1 MIKQDTIKSTDEIF
15 FEKNEISKNK
25 IFDCVNNTL
34 KNCNGGELYFENTD
48 FETLYFTDS
57 RIQNISQ
64 NSSQGFGFRSI
75 RDDAIA
81 FSSSD
86 NLTLKNIIQASKIVK
101 SIINSN
107 NKDDMIYKNNEHTK
121 SLYTSKNPL
130 INQELSKKV
139 ILLEKINNF
148 ARKLDHRVVQV
159 SVSLTGS
166 FSSIQILKKDF
177 ENHADL
183 RPLVRLNIQIIVESK
198 TKKSFGSSGYGGRSL
213 YDEWIDEKNWKIKVK
228 EALRL
233 AVLNLDAEPAPAGEL
248 PVVLGSGWPG
258 VMLHEAVGH
267 GLEGDF
273 NRKGTSIYSNKIG
286 ERVASKGVYVFD
298 DGTII
303 NRRGSLN
310 IDDEGITTSKNLLIE
325 DGILVKYMQDTQNAH
340 LMNVKPT
347 GNGRRQSFAHC
358 PMPRMTNT
366 YLDNGNYE
374 PTEII
379 KTVDKG
385 IYAVNFGGGQVD
397 ITSGDFVFSSSEAY
411 MIENGKIKFP
421 IKGATLIGN
430 GANAMHKIKMIGND
444 LKLDDGIGTCGKDG
458 QGVPVGVGQP
468 TLLMDGITIGGTNI

>member
-1 MIKQDTIKSTDEIF
+1 MNAQDTIKSTDEIF
-15 FEKNEISKNK
+15 FGQNEISKNK
-25 IFDCVNNTL
+25 TFDCVNTTL

-48 FETLYFTDS
+48 FETLYFADS

-75 RDDAIA
+75 RDDTTA

-86 NLTLKNIIQASKIVK
+86 HITFKNIVHASKTVNSINK
-101 SIINSN
+101 S
-107 NKDDMIYKNNEHTK
+107 NKKSGTNYKNNK
-121 SLYTSKNPL
+121 NSKPLYISKNP
-130 INQELSKKV
+130 INSFEFSEKIK
-139 ILLEKINNF
+139 LLEKINDF
-148 ARKLDHRVVQV
+148 ARKLDNRVVQV

-183 RPLVRLNIQIIVESK
+183 RPLVRLNIQIVVESK
-198 TKKSFGSSGYGGRSL
+198 NKKSSGSSGYGGRTL
-213 YDEWIDEKNWKIKVK
+213 YDEWVDEKNWKIKVQ

-233 AVLNLDAEPAPAGEL
+233 AVLNLDAQPAPAGEL

-286 ERVASKGVYVFD
+286 ERVASKGVNVFD

-303 NRRGSLN
+303 DRRGSLT
-310 IDDEGITTSKNLLIE
+310 IDDEGIPTSKNLLIE
-325 DGILVKYMQDTQNAH
+325 DGILVKYMQDTQNAY

-366 YLDNGNYE
+366 YLDNGNFT
-374 PTEII
+374 PNEII

-411 MIENGKIKFP
+411 MIENGKIKYP

>member
-1 MIKQDTIKSTDEIF
+1 MNEQNTIKFTDEIF
-15 FEKNEISKNK
+15 FENNEVSKSK
-25 IFDCVNNTL
+25 TFDCVNNTL

-48 FETLYFTDS
+48 FETLYFADS

-75 RDDAIA
+75 RDDTAA

-86 NLTLKNIIQASKIVK
+86 KITFKNIVHASKTVN
-101 SIINSN
+101 SINKPN
-107 NKDDMIYKNNEHTK
+107 NRSGTIYKNNK
-121 SLYTSKNPL
+121 QSKPLYISKNP
-130 INQELSKKV
+130 INSFEFSKK
-139 ILLEKINNF
+139 IMLLEKINDF
-148 ARKLDHRVVQV
+148 ARKLDNRVIQV

-183 RPLVRLNIQIIVESK
+183 RPLVRLNIQIVVESK
-198 TKKSFGSSGYGGRSL
+198 NKKSSGSSGYGGRSL
-213 YDEWIDEKNWKIKVK
+213 YDEWVDEKNWKIRVQ

-233 AVLNLDAEPAPAGEL
+233 AVLNLDAQPAPAGEL
-248 PVVLGSGWPG
+248 PVVLGPGWPG

-273 NRKGTSIYSNKIG
+273 NRKGISIYSNKIG
-286 ERVASKGVYVFD
+286 ERVASKGVNVFD

-303 NRRGSLN
+303 NRRGSLT
-310 IDDEGITTSKNLLIE
+310 IDDEGIPTSKNLLIE
-325 DGILVKYMQDTQNAH
+325 DGILVKYMQDTQNAY

-366 YLDNGNYE
+366 YLDNGNFN
-374 PTEII
+374 PSEII
-379 KTVDKG
+379 KTVNKG
-385 IYAVNFGGGQVD
+385 VYAVNFGGGQVD

-411 MIENGKIKFP
+411 MIENGKIEYP

-430 GANAMHKIKMIGND
+430 GADAMNKIKMIGND

>member
-1 MIKQDTIKSTDEIF
+1 MITQDTIKYTDEIF
-15 FEKNEISKNK
+15 FENNEISKHKTFN
-25 IFDCVNNTL
+25 CVNNTL

-48 FETLYFTDS
+48 FETLYFSDS

-75 RDDAIA
+75 RDDTTS

-86 NLTLKNIIQASKIVK
+86 KINYKNIVDASKTVN
-101 SIINSN
+101 SITTSN
-107 NKDDMIYKNNEHTK
+107 NRDETAYKNNNYYK
-121 SLYTSKNPL
+121 PLYISKNP
-130 INQELSKKV
+130 ITNFEFSKK
-139 ILLEKINNF
+139 LNTLEKINDF
-148 ARKLDHRVVQV
+148 ARKLDNRVVQV

-183 RPLVRLNIQIIVESK
+183 RPLVRLNIQIVVESK
-198 TKKSFGSSGYGGRSL
+198 NKKSFGSSGYGGRSL
-213 YDEWIDEKNWKIKVK
+213 YDEWVDEKNWKMKVK

-233 AVLNLDAEPAPAGEL
+233 AVLNLDAQPAPAGEL

-286 ERVASKGVYVFD
+286 ERVASKGVNVFD

-303 NRRGSLN
+303 NRRGSLT
-310 IDDEGITTSKNLLIE
+310 IDDEGIPTSKNLLIE
-325 DGILVKYMQDTQNAH
+325 DGILVKYMQDTQNAF

-366 YLDNGNYE
+366 YLDNGNYT
-374 PTEII
+374 PKEII
-379 KTVDKG
+379 KSVDKG

-411 MIENGKIKFP
+411 MIENGKIKYP

-430 GANAMHKIKMIGND
+430 GANAMQKIKMIGND

-468 TLLMDGITIGGTNI
+468 TLLMDGITIGGTNV

>member
-1 MIKQDTIKSTDEIF
+1 MINNDTIKFTDDIF
-15 FEKNEISKNK
+15 FEKNEISK
-25 IFDCVNNTL
+25 IETFDCVNNTL
-34 KNCNGGELYFENTD
+34 KNCNGGELYFESTD
-48 FETLYFTDS
+48 SETLFFTDS

-64 NSSQGFGFRSI
+64 NSSQGFGLRSI
-75 RDDAIA
+75 NDDTVA

-86 NLTLKNIIQASKIVK
+86 NLSFKNILNASKTVK
-101 SIINSN
+101 SITNSN
-107 NKDDMIYKNNEHTK
+107 NGNGAIYKNNKYSKPIYTK
-121 SLYTSKNPL
+121 KNPL
-130 INQELSKKV
+130 INLELSKKIV
-139 ILLEKINNF
+139 LLEKINDF
-148 ARKLDHRVVQV
+148 ARKADNRVVQV
-159 SVSLTGS
+159 SISLSGS
-166 FSSIQILKKDF
+166 FTSIQILKKDF
-177 ENHADL
+177 ENHADI
-183 RPLVRLNIQIIVESK
+183 RPLIRLNIQIVVESNS
-198 TKKSFGSSGYGGRSL
+198 KKSSGSSGYGGRTL
-213 YDEWIDEKNWKIKVK
+213 YDEWVDEKNWKTKVK
-228 EALRL
+228 EALKL
-233 AVLNLDAEPAPAGEL
+233 AILNLDAQPAPAGEL

-286 ERVASKGVYVFD
+286 ERVASKGVNVFD

-310 IDDEGITTSKNLLIE
+310 IDDEGIPTSKNLLIE
-325 DGILVKYMQDTQNAH
+325 DGILVKYMQDTQNAY

-366 YLDNGNYE
+366 YLGNGNYE
-374 PTEII
+374 PKEII

>member
-1 MIKQDTIKSTDEIF
+1 MTQDTIKTTDKIF
-15 FEKNEISKNK
+15 FEQNEISKNK
-25 IFDCVNNTL
+25 TFDCVNNTL

-48 FETLYFTDS
+48 FETFYFTDS

-64 NSSQGFGFRSI
+64 NSSQGFGLRSV
-75 RDDAIA
+75 RDETTA

-86 NLTLKNIIQASKIVK
+86 NITFKNIVGASKTVN
-101 SIINSN
+101 SINKSN
-107 NKDDMIYKNNEHTK
+107 NKKGTIYKNNNYSK
-121 SLYTSKNPL
+121 PLYVSKNPL
-130 INQELSKKV
+130 NNFEFSKK
-139 ILLEKINNF
+139 IKLLEKINEF
-148 ARKLDHRVVQV
+148 ARKLDNRVVQV

-183 RPLVRLNIQIIVESK
+183 RPLVRLNIQIVVESK
-198 TKKSFGSSGYGGRSL
+198 NKKSSGSSGYGGRTL
-213 YDEWIDEKNWKIKVK
+213 YDEWVDEKNWKIRVQ

-233 AVLNLDAEPAPAGEL
+233 AVLNLDAQPAPAGEL

-286 ERVASKGVYVFD
+286 ERVASKGVNVFD

-303 NRRGSLN
+303 NRRGSLT
-310 IDDEGITTSKNLLIE
+310 IDDEGILTSKNLLIE
-325 DGILVKYMQDTQNAH
+325 DGILVKYMQDTQNAY

-366 YLDNGNYE
+366 YLDNGNFT
-374 PTEII
+374 PSEII
-379 KTVDKG
+379 KNVDKG

-411 MIENGKIKFP
+411 MIENGKIKYP

>member
-1 MIKQDTIKSTDEIF
+1 MITNDAIKSTDEIF
-15 FEKNEISKNK
+15 FERNEISKSK
-25 IFDCVNNTL
+25 TLDCVNNTL
-34 KNCNGGELYFENTD
+34 KNCNGGELYFESTD
-48 FETLYFTDS
+48 FETIHFTDS

-64 NSSQGFGFRSI
+64 NSSQGFGFRTVK
-75 RDDAIA
+75 DDTVA

-86 NLTLKNIIQASKIVK
+86 NLTLKNIVKASKTIS
-101 SIINSN
+101 SINNSN
-107 NKDDMIYKNNEHTK
+107 YKDDTVYQKIKQSK
-121 SLYTSKNPL
+121 PLYVSKNPL
-130 INQELSKKV
+130 INLELSKK
-139 ILLEKINNF
+139 INLLEKINDF
-148 ARKLDHRVVQV
+148 ARKLDNRVIQV

-166 FSSIQILKKDF
+166 FTSIQILKKDF

-183 RPLVRLNIQIIVESK
+183 RPLVRLNVQIVVESQN
-198 TKKSFGSSGYGGRSL
+198 KKSFGSSGYGGRSL
-213 YDEWIDEKNWKIKVK
+213 YDEWVNEKNWKIKVK

-233 AVLNLDAEPAPAGEL
+233 AVLNLDAQPAPAGEL

-286 ERVASKGVYVFD
+286 ERVASKGVNVFD

-310 IDDEGITTSKNLLIE
+310 IDDEGIPTSKNLLIE
-325 DGILVKYMQDTQNAH
+325 DGILVKYMQDTQNAY

-366 YLDNGNYE
+366 YLDNGNFIPE
-374 PTEII
+374 EII
-379 KTVDKG
+379 KTVDRG

-411 MIENGKIKFP
+411 LIENGKIKYP

-430 GANAMHKIKMIGND
+430 GGNAMHKIKMIGND